1 MSLKLRIEADIKSAM
16 LSREQFIVETL
27 RTVKGVILN
36 EEVAKGVRDAGLDD
50 ASIESLLAKEVKK
63 RHEAA
68 ELFEKG
74 GNSESAKK
82 ELKEAE
88 LLQAYLPKQLSEEEI
103 KSVIDSVISETG
115 ASSAGQMGQVIGGV
129 KAKVGNQADGALVAR
144 LVKQML
150 AQD

>member
-1 MSLKLRIEADIKSAM
+1 MSLKQRIEADIKSAM

-50 ASIESLLAKEVKK
+50 ASIGSLLAKEVKK

-74 GNSESAKK
+74 GNSESAEK

-103 KSVIDSVISETG
+103 KSVID
-115 ASSAGQMGQVIGGV
+115 
-129 KAKVGNQADGALVAR
+129 
-144 LVKQML
+144 
-150 AQD
+150 